1 LNLTEL
7 QRASG
12 VSSSNQKFLP
22 FLGKV
27 ATYAFSYCFSETMLQ
42 DRIALVTG
50 GGTGIGKAIGVQ
62 MAKNRAKVAIASR
75 NRSRLE
81 SAAAEFEKL
90 GLSVLPLSMD
100 VRKKQDIQR
109 AVDVIVSKWGAIH
122 ILVNNAGISGLS
134 TVDDPDDSKWFDI
147 LDTNLNGLY
156 LVTKEVLK
164 HMPEQ
169 DGGRVINISSVLGK
183 FGVPGYTAYC
193 TTKHGMIGFTRAL
206 ALEVVGRGITVN
218 TVCPGWV
225 DTEMAAQGINETAA
239 SQGITP
245 QQFKAQAIAG
255 VPIGRFLEADE
266 IAELVCYL
274 ASDQAKGITGQAINI
289 CGGQTM
295 I

>member
-1 LNLTEL
+1 
-7 QRASG
+7 
-12 VSSSNQKFLP
+12 
-22 FLGKV
+22 
-27 ATYAFSYCFSETMLQ
+27 MLQ

-81 SAAAEFEKL
+81 STAAEFEKL

-134 TVDDPDDSKWFDI
+134 TIDDPDDSKWFDI

-206 ALEVVGRGITVN
+206 ALEVVSRGITVN

-225 DTEMAAQGINETAA
+225 DTEMAAQGINQTAA

-295 I
+295 V